1 MDRFLFADDVAAAQT
16 WDLVTWCTQHGATE
30 FTVEELGLQGHPTP
44 FLDRFD
50 ADMQAFRLADEHRP
64 RMSGRSK
71 ADLVRKTE
79 LWGLSSASVA
89 VLQRYFVE
97 GLFMYPTS
105 EWEEGCLEDPIFYRN
120 GQIMFGI
127 VTHEREGILTLSE
140 FEHSEVAA
148 LGICSRERPEWI

>member
-1 MDRFLFADDVAAAQT
+1 
-16 WDLVTWCTQHGATE
+16 
-30 FTVEELGLQGHPTP
+30 
-44 FLDRFD
+44 
-50 ADMQAFRLADEHRP
+50 
-64 RMSGRSK
+64 MSGRSK